1 MAAYWNGNTG
11 LVLVLFDAN
20 ALMIPVQFGVDVFTG
35 VEELVGAFEAVTL
48 EDVRDEL
55 AGIARGRGNNAVA
68 ARVGVSLTTRCNIVK
83 SPHQDVT
90 VDSRIVRYA
99 QEHHCVVVTNDR
111 LLREELLSRKI
122 DVIYLREKKRLD
134 IIRG

>member
-1 MAAYWNGNTG
+1 M
-11 LVLVLFDAN
+11 LVLFDAN

-48 EDVRDEL
+48 EDVKDEL
-55 AGIARGRGNNAVA
+55 AGLARGRGRDAAA
-68 ARVGVSLTTRCNIVK
+68 ARVGVTLTARCRVVR
-83 SPHQDVT
+83 SPHQAVS
-90 VDSRIVRYA
+90 VDNRIIRYA
-99 QEHHCVVVTNDR
+99 EEQRCVVVTNDR
-111 LLREELLSRKI
+111 RLREELLSRHI